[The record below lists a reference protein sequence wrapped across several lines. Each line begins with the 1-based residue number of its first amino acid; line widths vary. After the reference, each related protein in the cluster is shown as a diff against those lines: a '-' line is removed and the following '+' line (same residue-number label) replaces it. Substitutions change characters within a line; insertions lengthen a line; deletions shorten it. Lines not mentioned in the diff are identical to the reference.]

1 MLPWYPFS
9 ALSEELRGVRASSW
23 WNVAETLN
31 VSRYRFYLYHEVT
44 MLVFIWL
51 FHINGNSIRKRLA
64 AVLVSQKST
73 MLSQRTDLS
82 LHAPKSSPPPS
93 PPEKFNGLQVVP
105 VIKRGFMVCMSLF
118 KRCFVYTL
126 LNFVY
131 TLLKALLS
139 ILLGVVA
146 SICGVGLLL
155 CNQQWFF
162 IQQLQS

>member
-9 ALSEELRGVRASSW
+9 ALSEELRGGRASSW
-23 WNVAETLN
+23 WNVAEMHN

-51 FHINGNSIRKRLA
+51 FHINRNSIRKRLV
-64 AVLVSQKST
+64 AVLVPQKST
-73 MLSQRTDLS
+73 KMLSQRTDLS
-82 LHAPKSSPPPS
+82 LHAPNPPPP

-139 ILLGVVA
+139 ILLGAVA

-155 CNQQWFF
+155 YNQQWFF

>member
-1 MLPWYPFS
+1 
-9 ALSEELRGVRASSW
+9 
-23 WNVAETLN
+23 
-31 VSRYRFYLYHEVT
+31 

-51 FHINGNSIRKRLA
+51 FHINRNSIRKRLV
-64 AVLVSQKST
+64 AVLVPQKST
-73 MLSQRTDLS
+73 KMLSQRTDLS
-82 LHAPKSSPPPS
+82 LPAPKPP

-139 ILLGVVA
+139 ILLGAVA

-155 CNQQWFF
+155 YNQQ
-162 IQQLQS
+162 